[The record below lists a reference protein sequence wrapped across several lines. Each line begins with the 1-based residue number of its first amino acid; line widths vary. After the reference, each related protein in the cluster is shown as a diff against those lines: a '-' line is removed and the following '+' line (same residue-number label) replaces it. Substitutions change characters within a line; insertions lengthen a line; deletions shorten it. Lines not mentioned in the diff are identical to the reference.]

1 MTAIYFFVLETTMT
15 EKELHLHHFYVDGAE
30 FVVHTVI
37 LSDWTLKKWALSSFA
52 FQLV

>member
-1 MTAIYFFVLETTMT
+1 MKEKDSLRILRVMTAIYFFVLETTMT

-37 LSDWTLKKWALSSFA
+37 LSD
-52 FQLV
+52 